1 MTEREQRRKHREKR
15 GKKIQGQFYR
25 RLARVFGVLLLVFV
39 LLNVIKR
46 DQEFSDEENR
56 MLASR
61 PKLTWESI
69 KSGDFMTDFETYV
82 SDQFF
87 ARNQWISLK
96 LNEDRILGKKESN
109 GVYLGKKGYLIE
121 KPDTPDWESVERN
134 MAAISDFA
142 ERHSRSLL
150 IPVLYPMPTI
160 SW

>member
-1 MTEREQRRKHREKR
+1 M
-15 GKKIQGQFYR
+15 
-25 RLARVFGVLLLVFV
+25 

-109 GVYLGKKGYLIE
+109 G
-121 KPDTPDWESVERN
+121 
-134 MAAISDFA
+134 
-142 ERHSRSLL
+142 
-150 IPVLYPMPTI
+150 
-160 SW
+160 